1 MAGPKGV
8 VNLLQQFLKAGASSG
23 TLDAALGACKVGL
36 HQLLL
41 GYEIWNDQLKSKNVL
56 IKILTQRESFEGSE
70 WQSWD
75 LRSQHDSWYTT
86 HQLVSHNLAT
96 FLMFCVQTKNLMLQ

>member
-41 GYEIWNDQLKSKNVL
+41 EMIISRVKMY
-56 IKILTQRESFEGSE
+56 
-70 WQSWD
+70 
-75 LRSQHDSWYTT
+75 
-86 HQLVSHNLAT
+86 
-96 FLMFCVQTKNLMLQ
+96 